1 MAASDKKD
9 LNQYIKRSNFIDQF
23 LIDMI
28 DNKSAKLTKNIL
40 AIIAVGGYGRKE
52 LAPFSDI
59 DVIFLVKDQADK
71 KTRGDIEAIAAA
83 FWNQKTKLSY
93 SVRTI
98 DECREDMGR
107 DIHFLTSLL
116 EKRLV
121 WGDKKTFKALDTAVG
136 EHLAASPPRVFIA
149 AKLDERDARHIKM
162 GDSRYQLQPNVKES
176 KGALRDIQT
185 LLWLSNFLFGVTTPE
200 GLAKKK
206 ILTSAEAKTLQKA
219 YDFFQEIRFHLHTL
233 SGRADDRL
241 SFEIQP
247 DVATHMGYK
256 DKDPQKRAETFM
268 KDYFEMAN
276 EVGHLTR
283 VICTDLDARSLS
295 GGATAGTRNIEREND
310 VDGFEL
316 VHNRLVADP
325 KKLKKE
331 PGEIIRLFR
340 THQISHYDLHPDT
353 YRHIR
358 EHKGHPDDLRG
369 FFEILTDEDAEK
381 TLRHMN
387 ECGVLTALIPDF
399 ANIYCHM
406 QYDMYHVYT
415 ADEHTLR
422 AIGTLHKLEGGKLA
436 EAAPFATDLF
446 NTIHSRNTLF
456 AAMFLHDIG
465 KGTGEDHSSEGA
477 AIAKKYCPLFGLK
490 PEETDTVIW
499 LVENHLLMTSTAFK
513 RNLSDE
519 KTIADFVAIV
529 QSPERLK
536 LLTLLTVA
544 DIMAVGPEQWNNW
557 KSGLLTE
564 LYTRALALMSG
575 TDQEQDMLKPYRD
588 MLKKDG
594 TDIRITQHTA
604 QDFTEVA
611 ISTEDRK
618 GLFAILSGAIAASGA
633 SIVAARIFTLPNSRI
648 LDVFEI
654 QTLNGKTYENGKFLK
669 EKILGALEDKIDI
682 AAEIETRQKNLPQR
696 ARTFAVPPRVIID
709 NDASNLNTV
718 IEVNGKDRPGLL
730 YDLTSA
736 LTQEGL
742 QISAAKVATF
752 GSRAIDVFY
761 VRDSFGLKIS
771 HPGKLA
777 EIEKILDNTLRRA

>member
-1 MAASDKKD
+1 MSIHRKTA
-9 LNQYIKRSNFIDQF
+9 LNQHMNQTDFIDNF
-23 LIDMI
+23 LIDI
-28 DNKSAKLTKNIL
+28 LSNKSTKLIKNIVSVV
-40 AIIAVGGYGRKE
+40 AVGGYGRKE
-52 LAPFSDI
+52 LAPYSDI
-59 DVIFLVKDQADK
+59 DVIFLVKDTADK
-71 KTRGDIEAIAAA
+71 KSLSEIENISST
-83 FWNQKTKLSY
+83 FWNKKIKLSY
-93 SVRTI
+93 SIRTVP
-98 DECREDMGR
+98 ECREDMGR

-121 WGDKKTFKALDTAVG
+121 WGDQKTYKALDAAFR

-149 AKLDERDARHIKM
+149 AKLDERDIRHIKM
-162 GDSRYQLQPNVKES
+162 GDSRYQLQPNVKEG

-185 LLWLSNFLFGVTTPE
+185 LMWLSNFLFGASEPE
-200 GLAKKK
+200 DLAGKK
-206 ILTSAEAKTLQKA
+206 ILTPAEAKTLEEAQA
-219 YDFFQEIRFHLHTL
+219 FFQEVRFHLHTL
-233 SGRADDRL
+233 AGRANDRL
-241 SFEIQP
+241 SFETQP
-247 DVATHMGYK
+247 EVASRMGYK
-256 DKDPQKRAETFM
+256 EQDPRKRAEIFM
-268 KDYFEMAN
+268 KDYFKLAN
-276 EVGHLTR
+276 EIGHLTR
-283 VICTDLDARSLS
+283 VICADLDARSLG
-295 GGATAGTRNIEREND
+295 GGATAGTRSIERENE
-310 VDGFEL
+310 VDGFKL
-316 VHNRLVADP
+316 LHNRLVAEP
-325 KKLKKE
+325 KKLKKD

-340 THQISHYDLHPDT
+340 IHQLSGYDLHPDT

-358 EHKGHPDDLRG
+358 AHKAKPDDLRG
-369 FFEILTDEDAEK
+369 FFEILTDQGAEK

-387 ECGVLTALIPDF
+387 ESGILISIIPDF

-406 QYDMYHVYT
+406 QYDMYHTYT
-415 ADEHTLR
+415 ADEHTIR
-422 AIGTLHKLEGGKLA
+422 AIGILHKIEDGKLA

-446 NTIHSRNTLF
+446 KTIHSRDTLF

-465 KGTGEDHSSEGA
+465 KGTGDAHSAAGS
-477 AIAKKYCPLFGLK
+477 AIARKYCPSFGLK
-490 PEETDTVIW
+490 PEETDSVIW
-499 LVENHLLMTSTAFK
+499 LVQNHLLMTSTAFK
-513 RNLSDE
+513 RNLADE
-519 KTIADFVAIV
+519 KTIADFIAVV

-564 LYTRALALMSG
+564 LYTRALAMMSG
-575 TDQEQDMLKPYRD
+575 TDQAQDALEPYRS
-588 MLKKDG
+588 MLKKSG
-594 TDIRITQHTA
+594 TDIRITQHAT

-618 GLFAILSGAIAASGA
+618 GLFALLSGAIAASGA

-654 QTLNGKTYENGKFLK
+654 QILNGKAYENAKFLK
-669 EKILGALEDKIDI
+669 EKILAALENKVDI
-682 AAEIETRQKNLPQR
+682 ASEIETRQKNLPQR
-696 ARTFAVPPRVIID
+696 AKTFTVPPRVIID

-752 GSRAIDVFY
+752 GSRAVDVFY
-761 VRDSFGLKIS
+761 VRDNFGLKIS

-777 EIEKILDNTLRRA
+777 EIEKTLENALRRA